1 MPYRSEIELTNL
13 EALVLQLT
21 QDDVW
26 SLSRA
31 IEKELFQCISNLQA
45 RAEQAVSDLKKGDK
59 TISRANVFTDWAKEF
74 CAQLSIY
81 VAEEKLVWVAKGRQ
95 PQNSPR
101 AQMSQVQEV
110 S

>member
-1 MPYRSEIELTNL
+1 MERLKLAP
-13 EALVLQLT
+13 
-21 QDDVW
+21 DDVW
-26 SLSRA
+26 SLKHE
-31 IEKELFQCISNLQA
+31 IEKEIFRAISNLQT

-59 TISRANVFTDWAKEF
+59 TISRENVFTDWAKEF
-74 CAQLSIY
+74 CAQMSIY